1 MVGNLIQDGKM
12 ISSPLLPLAMSA
24 VLIFLLSLWIRKTGK
39 LTWGEGVFFAVLTLI
54 LVTLVWLKLGG

>member
-1 MVGNLIQDGKM
+1 VVGNLIQDGKM
-12 ISSPLLPLAMSA
+12 ISNPLLPLVISA
-24 VLIFLLSLWIRKTGK
+24 VLIFLLFFWIRKTGK

>member
-1 MVGNLIQDGKM
+1 VVGNLIQDGKM
-12 ISSPLLPLAMSA
+12 ISSPLLPLVMSA
-24 VLIFLLSLWIRKTGK
+24 VLIFLLSFWIRKTGK